1 MKERD
6 SFSNIILFI
15 YEVTQESFLPE
26 IWQGTNKIF
35 FIIFFIFLHTRFL
48 ASTNSQKD
56 ALSGSPALRAF
67 SSHSCPLA
75 RLSSRHFISSI
86 PGAEGDIN
94 LISSALFVIIY
105 SFC

>member
-15 YEVTQESFLPE
+15 YEVAQESFLPE
-26 IWQGTNKIF
+26 IWQRTNKSLF
-35 FIIFFIFLHTRFL
+35 LFFIFLHTRFL

-75 RLSSRHFISSI
+75 RLSSRHFISSS
-86 PGAEGDIN
+86 PGAEGDNN
-94 LISSALFVIIY
+94 LISSPLFVIIY